1 MKWFVRGIVFGIGY
15 AVGYSLNS
23 YRLKK
28 IEEKNKQLEE
38 DRKKALFAII
48 QAKTRVSGLREAL
61 EKLESKEKGYE

>member
-1 MKWFVRGIVFGIGY
+1 MKWFVRGIVFGIGC
-15 AVGYSLNS
+15 AIGYELQG

-28 IEEKNKQLEE
+28 LEEKNKQLEE

-61 EKLESKEKGYE
+61 EQLESKEESI

>member
-15 AVGYSLNS
+15 TIGYSLNG

-61 EKLESKEKGYE
+61 EKLESKEESI